1 MFLNELERFI
11 ELGYYEQLKTLVKH
25 ADTLKNLVRAE
36 LEEQDIKRYVW
47 EEHGIVG
54 KFRNVKRYKYDHKR
68 LKEHLFNLGILPV
81 AATIK
86 NELLLDE
93 EIDVMNLIRGDKD
106 QAINKV
112 RFFPKRVF
120 QAAAPNTII
129 EPSLILNQLC
139 ISDCIYLW
147 REYKRLIDKL
157 KNQWSSILTAIG
169 NCVYKEEYEEIQ
181 TSYGKVTIQK
191 EHKYSS
197 LDVLKL
203 LGEVVL
209 LRCSQIN
216 SEKLEDFAVRGF
228 ISKVEI
234 NKYRQ
239 ILNIE
244 RQFLLMELSSEEKA
258 ETWLFNRREKL
269 RQINVSWL
277 RESNDKND
285 LNAMGD

>member
-1 MFLNELERFI
+1 MLNELERFI

-25 ADTLKNLVRAE
+25 TDKLKKLVRE
-36 LEEQDIKRYVW
+36 EVEEQDIKRYVW
-47 EEHGIVG
+47 EEHGVVG
-54 KFRNVKRYKYDHKR
+54 KFRNIKRYKYDHKR
-68 LKEHLFNLGILPV
+68 LNEHLLNLGILPF

-86 NELLLDE
+86 KELLLDA
-93 EIDVMNLIRGDKD
+93 EIDVLNLIRGDKD
-106 QAINKV
+106 LTINKV

-120 QAAAPNTII
+120 QVAAPNTTIK
-129 EPSLILNQLC
+129 PSLILNQLC
-139 ISDCIYLW
+139 ISDCVYLW
-147 REYKRLIDKL
+147 REYKRLIDNS
-157 KNQWSSILTAIG
+157 KNQWSSILTTISI
-169 NCVYKEEYEEIQ
+169 CDYEEEYHEIQ
-181 TSYGKVTIQK
+181 SNYGKVTIQK

-203 LGEVVL
+203 LGEEVL

-216 SEKLEDFAVRGF
+216 SEKLEEFAVRGF

-285 LNAMGD
+285 LNAMRD